1 MAVFYKIHAP
11 DKAYNGTVG
20 TIAFNRGVARV
31 GQDEIS
37 PRERAYLVR
46 RGYTIEAVE
55 ETPAK
60 GKDADEP
67 AKDDAESAGEVDKA
81 KAAAKPAA
89 SRARS

>member
-1 MAVFYKIHAP
+1 MATYFKIHAP

-20 TIAFNRGVARV
+20 DIAFNRGVARV
-31 GQDEIS
+31 GEDEIS

-60 GKDADEP
+60 AKAEP
-67 AKDDAESAGEVDKA
+67 AEDAKQ
-81 KAAAKPAA
+81 AAAKSAA
-89 SRARS
+89 SRSRS